1 MTQPGP
7 VVGIDVAKAELVVA
21 VRPGD
26 ARWRVPND
34 ARGLARLRV
43 RLRHLAPALVVLEAT
58 GGYERAAV
66 AAIAATQLP
75 VVVVNPRQVRDFAR
89 ATGQLAKTDRID
101 ADILAL
107 FAERVRPTPRP
118 LPDAVSAALDAL
130 LRRRRQLVGM
140 LGAERNRLEHAVGP
154 VRRGIRHHIRWLE
167 RQLGTVDQDLDD
179 SIQRSPVWRAKDN
192 LLRSVPGVGP
202 IVSRTHLGELPEL
215 GQLNRKRI
223 AALVGVA
230 PLARDSGTLRGKRI
244 VWGGAGPGACG
255 ALHERA
261 RRRAPQPGHSRL
273 LSALGGGRQT
283 EEGRAH
289 RVHAE
294 VAHDPQRYAAD
305 QHRLEPLRDHLTFKT
320 VATVVM
326 RHGSLLE
333 AQGRC
338 AGQGGE
344 AGRGRVQT
352 DAQAGVQTLDV
363 GRKTRAI
370 SPALRRALTTRD
382 PQCRFPGC
390 QARHCD
396 AHHVR
401 HWAAGG
407 ATRLD
412 NLVRLCRRHH
422 RAVHE
427 EGFTVTLHPDGT
439 ARFCR
444 PDGRPL
450 PAAPP
455 APRWEGPPLAPTL
468 ARLGASGITIGAET
482 GRPHWHGERLDE
494 SWAIDVLWRPRT
506 TETNPVADGGQR
518 PGPGP

>member
-34 ARGLARLRV
+34 ARGLARASGCGSGTWRPPSSSLRPPGATNG
-43 RLRHLAPALVVLEAT
+43 RLSPPSRRPSCRSWWSTPGKSETSPGPPA
-58 GGYERAAV
+58 
-66 AAIAATQLP
+66 
-75 VVVVNPRQVRDFAR
+75 N
-89 ATGQLAKTDRID
+89 
-101 ADILAL
+101 
-107 FAERVRPTPRP
+107 
-118 LPDAVSAALDAL
+118 S
-130 LRRRRQLVGM
+130 RRRTASTPTSSRCLRNASARPHGRCPM
-140 LGAERNRLEHAVGP
+140 RSRPRSMPCSGGAGSWWACWAPSAIGSSTRWGP

-167 RQLGTVDQDLDD
+167 RQLDTVDQDLDD

-202 IVSRTHLGELPEL
+202 IVSRTLLGELPEL

-294 VAHDPQRYAAD
+294 VAHDPQRHAAD

-320 VATVVM
+320 VATVPSTPAPGVS
-326 RHGSLLE
+326 RTSFGRRS
-333 AQGRC
+333 AQLPSRSVTSGR
-338 AGQGGE
+338 
-344 AGRGRVQT
+344 
-352 DAQAGVQTLDV
+352 
-363 GRKTRAI
+363 
-370 SPALRRALTTRD
+370 PAHPRALKRSD
-382 PQCRFPGC
+382 
-390 QARHCD
+390 D
-396 AHHVR
+396 A
-401 HWAAGG
+401 
-407 ATRLD
+407 
-412 NLVRLCRRHH
+412 
-422 RAVHE
+422 
-427 EGFTVTLHPDGT
+427 
-439 ARFCR
+439 
-444 PDGRPL
+444 
-450 PAAPP
+450 
-455 APRWEGPPLAPTL
+455 
-468 ARLGASGITIGAET
+468 S
-482 GRPHWHGERLDE
+482 
-494 SWAIDVLWRPRT
+494 
-506 TETNPVADGGQR
+506 
-518 PGPGP
+518 